1 MGMFSIW
8 YLLIL
13 LFVSALAA
21 SVVGLIVWLAVRAS
35 RAPGNPVVTAQQR
48 LRQLEEL
55 KAQGL
60 ITDEEY
66 ARQRAAVVTRL

>member
-35 RAPGNPVVTAQQR
+35 RAPGNPVATAQQR

-60 ITDEEY
+60 ITDEEC

>member
-1 MGMFSIW
+1 MFSIW